1 LLKAF
6 LFSVWNETN
15 DKEVLVI
22 ATDKGTATTKLSYII
37 SENEDFE
44 LNEEFDYDRVLI

>member
-6 LFSVWNETN
+6 LFSVWNETK

-22 ATDKGTATTKLSYII
+22 ETDKEKATIKLSYII
-37 SENEDFE
+37 SENEDYE
-44 LNEEFDYDRVLI
+44 LTEEFDYDRVLI